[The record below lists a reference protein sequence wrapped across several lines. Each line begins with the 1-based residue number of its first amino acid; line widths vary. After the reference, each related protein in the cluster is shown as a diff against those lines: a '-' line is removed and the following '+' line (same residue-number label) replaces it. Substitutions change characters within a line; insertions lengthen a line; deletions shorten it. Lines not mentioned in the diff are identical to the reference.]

1 MCDVNVHVPW
11 IDEGPEAAL
20 AGGKEMPGCVGQPVE
35 VAARATVAAAQNMMG
50 ADAGGNFQRGNGV
63 TGWSS
68 DAAVSRLEA
77 AVQKR
82 VPSQRSDS

>member
-1 MCDVNVHVPW
+1 MPG
-11 IDEGPEAAL
+11 IDEGTEAAL
-20 AGGKEMPGCVGQPVE
+20 AGGKEMPGCVGQTVE
-35 VAARATVAAAQNMMG
+35 VAAGEFLAAAQHMMG

>member
-50 ADAGGNFQRGNGV
+50 ADAGGNF
-63 TGWSS
+63 
-68 DAAVSRLEA
+68 
-77 AVQKR
+77 
-82 VPSQRSDS
+82 